1 MDIQKKR
8 RSFWSCVTPI
18 LTYYLCQIVAYVI
31 MAIVYSVKL
40 MSTVDLS
47 QSYEKM
53 MDSMMNQLM
62 EKIDLISYES
72 MLLAAI
78 IALPILFRKFKKD
91 SAARKLIGMEKDYTK
106 VSYKWYGIPILM
118 GISAAI
124 AGNNMITM
132 SGLAQSSES
141 FVEVNEILTAGSF
154 GLQIL
159 GVGILVPIVEEIL
172 FRGIIFKRLSE
183 MMPLVQAGIYSAVI
197 FGLLHANLVQGL
209 YGFFIGILMCLAYER
224 FHSLLAPIFMH
235 VSANLIVVI
244 ASGLNFEYQSL
255 AMFYLV
261 TALMCVLV
269 IVAVWMLEAYVRP
282 LNLNPEQTEE

>member
-8 RSFWSCVTPI
+8 RSFWSCITPI

-31 MAIVYSVKL
+31 MAIVYSFKL

-62 EKIDLISYES
+62 EKMNLISYES

-91 SAARKLIGMEKDYTK
+91 CATRKMIGIEKDYNK

-132 SGLAQSSES
+132 SGLEQNSES
-141 FVEVNEILTAGSF
+141 FAQVNEVLTAGSF

-172 FRGIIFKRLSE
+172 FRGIIFKRLGE
-183 MMPLVQAGIYSAVI
+183 MMPLVQAGIYSAFI
-197 FGLLHANLVQGL
+197 FGLLHANLVQGI

-224 FHSLLAPIFMH
+224 FHSLMAPILMH
-235 VSANLIVVI
+235 VSANLIVVV
-244 ASGLNFEYQSL
+244 AAGLNFGYQSL

-282 LNLNPEQTEE
+282 LNPEQTNE